1 MVRGVLS
8 GLGFGAV
15 VSVLGLGGVSLM
27 LPPPEFPAPQA
38 ALSDG
43 PARPAPPQLPMP
55 GPLAPEPAVAEA
67 AAPRIAAPDVPA
79 PQGPAPEIAASEVAA
94 NPAMAVPE
102 DAPVVSGPAAAITVP
117 AGSEFARGPADA
129 PPAAPAPVAAPA
141 RGLAAGPD
149 APRADDP
156 AAAPPALAETAPAA
170 RPAPAPAAPGLAPA
184 PESAELALDRPPGA
198 ETPIPV
204 PPPGEAVAPLLMP
217 VPGDEDTG
225 DGGPDA
231 AAAMDGEPMLS
242 TVAGAGRAARLVR
255 PDGQDI
261 ARPLASDA
269 GVIDPGPSPED
280 PGPGASP
287 PLPRVIAPGGTG
299 FANAP
304 GVRVGRLPAITPSA
318 PAASPDDG
326 TMLDGTAP
334 EPGPEPGPESGPDG
348 TLLSDPEAA
357 ADLPP
362 LRAHAGPAPM
372 AGEGPVYSVVLID
385 PGPEA
390 GGLDRDTLKT
400 IAFPLTIAIDPTRPD
415 AAQAAADFRAAGLEV
430 AILAAGLPPG
440 ATATDIET
448 AVGAWRAAIPQAV
461 AVVEPAQ
468 PQLQN
473 NRNLSQQ
480 LVRILSRE
488 GLGLVTQAQ
497 GLNAAAQIARSQNL
511 PQANIWRV
519 LDSNRDTA
527 PAIERLLER
536 GKFEAQ
542 RSGTVTV
549 MLSGWP
555 QSVAGLLAWYSKEG
569 RSVRMAPVSAVAL
582 GAEAADPA
590 GADNAAGQ

>member
-1 MVRGVLS
+1 MTRGVLS

-27 LPPPEFPAPQA
+27 LPPPQMPAPQA

-43 PARPAPPQLPMP
+43 PARPAPPQLPTP

-67 AAPRIAAPDVPA
+67 LPIAAPEAPA
-79 PQGPAPEIAASEVAA
+79 PQALAPEVPAPEIAMPEGTDPDGTAPEVAA
-94 NPAMAVPE
+94 NPPAVAPE
-102 DAPVVSGPAAAITVP
+102 VAPVVAGPAATITVP

-141 RGLAAGPD
+141 RGQAAGPD

-170 RPAPAPAAPGLAPA
+170 RPAPVPGAPGLAPA
-184 PESAELALDRPPGA
+184 PESAELALARTPGA

-204 PPPGEAVAPLLMP
+204 PPPGEAAAPLLMP
-217 VPGDEDTG
+217 VPADERADAGD
-225 DGGPDA
+225 PDETA
-231 AAAMDGEPMLS
+231 PMDGEPMLS
-242 TVAGAGRAARLVR
+242 TVAGAGRAARLVS

-261 ARPLASDA
+261 ARPLASA
-269 GVIDPGPSPED
+269 
-280 PGPGASP
+280 PGAP
-287 PLPRVIAPGGTG
+287 DPAPAAPALPRVIAPGGTG

-304 GVRVGRLPAITPSA
+304 GVRVGRLPAITS
-318 PAASPDDG
+318 PALEAAAQDETTPDDG
-326 TMLDGTAP
+326 
-334 EPGPEPGPESGPDG
+334 PDSA
-348 TLLSDPEAA
+348 LVLDPEAA

-362 LRAHAGPAPM
+362 LRAHAGPAPL
-372 AGEGPVYSVVLID
+372 AGEGPIYSVVLID

-400 IAFPLTIAIDPTRPD
+400 ISFPLTIAIDPTRPD

-440 ATATDIET
+440 ATARDIET
-448 AVGAWRAAIPQAV
+448 ALEAWRAAIPQAV

-468 PQLQN
+468 PHLQN

-497 GLNAAAQIARSQNL
+497 GLNAAAQIARGQNL
-511 PQANIWRV
+511 PQASIWRV
-519 LDSNRDTA
+519 LDTDRDTA
-527 PAIERLLER
+527 AAIERMLER

-542 RSGTVTV
+542 RSGAVTI

-555 QSVAGLLAWYSKEG
+555 QSVAGLLAWHSKAG
-569 RSVRMAPVSAVAL
+569 RSVRMAPVSAVVL
-582 GAEAADPA
+582 GAEATDPA
-590 GADNAAGQ
+590 QVNDDAGQ

>member
-1 MVRGVLS
+1 MTRGVLS

-27 LPPPEFPAPQA
+27 LPPPQQPAPQA

-43 PARPAPPQLPMP
+43 PARPAPPQLPTP
-55 GPLAPEPAVAEA
+55 GPLAPEPVVTEA
-67 AAPRIAAPDVPA
+67 AAPQIAAPEAPA
-79 PQGPAPEIAASEVAA
+79 PQALAPEVAAPEIALPDGTDPDGTAPEVAD
-94 NPAMAVPE
+94 NPPAAAPE
-102 DAPVVSGPAAAITVP
+102 AAPVVAAPEAGITVP

-141 RGLAAGPD
+141 RGQAAGPD

-170 RPAPAPAAPGLAPA
+170 RPAPVPAAPDLAPA
-184 PESAELALDRPPGA
+184 PESAELALARTPGA

-204 PPPGEAVAPLLMP
+204 PPPGEAAAPLLMP
-217 VPGDEDTG
+217 VPADERAD
-225 DGGPDA
+225 DGGPDET
-231 AAAMDGEPMLS
+231 AAMDGEPMLS
-242 TVAGAGRAARLVR
+242 TVAGAGRAARLVS

-261 ARPLASDA
+261 ARPLASD
-269 GVIDPGPSPED
+269 
-280 PGPGASP
+280 PGAADP
-287 PLPRVIAPGGTG
+287 APVAPALPRVIAPGGTG

-304 GVRVGRLPAITPSA
+304 GVRVGRLPAITPTTPAAPSA
-318 PAASPDDG
+318 PEGAMQDAPTPDDG
-326 TMLDGTAP
+326 
-334 EPGPEPGPESGPDG
+334 PDSA
-348 TLLSDPEAA
+348 LVLDPEGG

-362 LRAHAGPAPM
+362 LRAHAGPAPL
-372 AGEGPVYSVVLID
+372 AGEGPIYSVVLID

-400 IAFPLTIAIDPTRPD
+400 ISFPLTIAIDPTRPD

-448 AVGAWRAAIPQAV
+448 ALEAWRAAIPQAV

-468 PQLQN
+468 PHLQN

-497 GLNAAAQIARSQNL
+497 GLNAAAQIARGQNL
-511 PQANIWRV
+511 PQASIWRV
-519 LDSNRDTA
+519 LDTDRDTA
-527 PAIERLLER
+527 AAIERMLER

-542 RSGTVTV
+542 RSGTVTI

-555 QSVAGLLAWYSKEG
+555 QSVAGLLAWHSKAG
-569 RSVRMAPVSAVAL
+569 RSVRMAPVSAVVL
-582 GAEAADPA
+582 GAEASDPA
-590 GADNAAGQ
+590 QVNNDTGQ